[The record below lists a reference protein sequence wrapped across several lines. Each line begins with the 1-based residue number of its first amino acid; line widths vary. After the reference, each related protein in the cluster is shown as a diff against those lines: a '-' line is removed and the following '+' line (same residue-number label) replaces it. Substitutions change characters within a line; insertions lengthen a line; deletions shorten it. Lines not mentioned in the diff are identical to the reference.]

1 MSRISLV
8 EAYDNRDVIGQLVR
22 LREDVNELQNILKD
36 IDPDGDLTNVVTK
49 TGDQTIDGIKTFIG
63 KIVADC
69 DIIQNGAAYETHAEQ
84 VYSVNDYIVT
94 RDGQI
99 TGLGPGELSG
109 FHVKKYNGVDD
120 SRLGVDSSG
129 TMRVGDVGSEQ
140 PLMTRDEVAD
150 MTSGNI
156 LSWDGVNKKA
166 ITSGTSVTAITGDIS
181 TLQTTVAGK
190 VSGTGDI
197 GSDTQ
202 PVKVVNGQAVAVTDK
217 LVKHGNN
224 TQNIS
229 VLGTSVS
236 CIWND
241 SIVILLARDFEIT
254 QTGRQTITLPVKIY
268 GTYLSNIFSGGT
280 FHGYIYTLT
289 EDTVQVNFE
298 STGMYNSFELVMLRK
313 VE

>member
-36 IDPDGDLTNVVTK
+36 IDPNGDLTNVVTK
-49 TGDQTIDGIKTFIG
+49 TGDQTIAGIKTFVG

-109 FHVKKYNGVDD
+109 FHIKKYNGVDD
-120 SRLGVDSSG
+120 SRIGVDSSG

-140 PLMTRDEVAD
+140 PLLTRDEVAN

-156 LSWDGVNKKA
+156 LTWDGVNKKA
-166 ITSGTSVTAITGDIS
+166 ITSAKSVSDITGDIT
-181 TLQTTVAGK
+181 TLDTVKAAKSDIFFKAGDTFSNNGSQVVAGFITNTRDSAFLEIPLPK
-190 VSGTGDI
+190 QIPTGVTPSISISSLAIRGTTTAEGP
-197 GSDTQ
+197 T
-202 PVKVVNGQAVAVTDK
+202 
-217 LVKHGNN
+217 
-224 TQNIS
+224 IS
-229 VLGTSVS
+229 TAS
-236 CIWND
+236 
-241 SIVILLARDFEIT
+241 IT
-254 QTGRQTITLPVKIY
+254 QTSPSLLRISCSFTATVANPANSPFVGFLDYTIT
-268 GTYLSNIFSGGT
+268 FA
-280 FHGYIYTLT
+280 
-289 EDTVQVNFE
+289 
-298 STGMYNSFELVMLRK
+298 
-313 VE
+313 